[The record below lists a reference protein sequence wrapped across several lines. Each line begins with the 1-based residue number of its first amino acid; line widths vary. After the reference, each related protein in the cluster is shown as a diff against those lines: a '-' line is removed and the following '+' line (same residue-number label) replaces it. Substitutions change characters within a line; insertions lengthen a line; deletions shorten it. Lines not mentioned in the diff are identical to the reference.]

1 MKYVGVKQV
10 LKGVKEEKIKKVYVA
25 DDVQTHITAELLN
38 LCKEKNIEVI
48 HVSGKAELGKKAG
61 IDVGASCTAE

>member
-10 LKGVKEEKIKKVYVA
+10 LKNVKEERVKIVYIA
-25 DDVQTHITAELLN
+25 DDSQTHITAELIQ
-38 LCKEKNIEVI
+38 LCKEKNIKI
-48 HVSGKAELGKKAG
+48 KHVKTMNELGKKAG